1 MSETHLDDLT
11 DRIKPRTA
19 SNLLLWFVV
28 GFVVLFVIW
37 AAFAELERTVRG
49 MGRVI
54 PSSQLQI
61 VSNMEGGVVQDI
73 LIRPGQQVD
82 EGDPLIRLDP
92 TQMGSEFGS
101 GEATV
106 SALTVKIARLQAEV
120 QGRSPAYPA
129 AADAATADQIRI
141 EQALHASRM
150 ADLSSLTSAAAA
162 RAAQAERSVAEA
174 QAAYQAR
181 VTARDSRLSE
191 VRILRPLVERGIEP
205 RLSLAQAESAAAI
218 AASEAQQ
225 AAESIARARASVS
238 EARSALAQ
246 IRQEWRAQ
254 AANELATA
262 QAELAA
268 RRRAMP
274 ALAERVDRT
283 VIRAPLAG
291 RINRVLV
298 TTRGGTA
305 RPGEPL
311 VEIVPSD
318 ERLLIEARVRPD
330 DIAFVSL
337 DQEARVAITAYDRSV
352 YGALDGRVVAISP
365 DAVTEERT
373 GETFYLVRVRTDE
386 NALEDQAGRRL
397 PIGPGMVAEVNIL
410 GDTRTVL
417 QYILSPITKLS
428 ESAFRER

>member
-1 MSETHLDDLT
+1 MSETHLEDLT

-82 EGDPLIRLDP
+82 EGDPLVRLDP

-225 AAESIARARASVS
+225 AAEAIARARASVS

>member
-1 MSETHLDDLT
+1 MSETHLEDLT

-218 AASEAQQ
+218 AAC
-225 AAESIARARASVS
+225 R
-238 EARSALAQ
+238 
-246 IRQEWRAQ
+246 
-254 AANELATA
+254 
-262 QAELAA
+262 
-268 RRRAMP
+268 
-274 ALAERVDRT
+274 
-283 VIRAPLAG
+283 AG
-291 RINRVLV
+291 R
-298 TTRGGTA
+298 TA
-305 RPGEPL
+305 PKYCE
-311 VEIVPSD
+311 
-318 ERLLIEARVRPD
+318 
-330 DIAFVSL
+330 
-337 DQEARVAITAYDRSV
+337 
-352 YGALDGRVVAISP
+352 
-365 DAVTEERT
+365 
-373 GETFYLVRVRTDE
+373 
-386 NALEDQAGRRL
+386 
-397 PIGPGMVAEVNIL
+397 
-410 GDTRTVL
+410 
-417 QYILSPITKLS
+417 S
-428 ESAFRER
+428 E

>member
-1 MSETHLDDLT
+1 MSETHLEDLT
-11 DRIKPRTA
+11 DRLKPRTA

-28 GFVVLFVIW
+28 GFVVIFVIW

-49 MGRVI
+49 TGRVI
-54 PSSQLQI
+54 PSSQLQV

-73 LIRPGQQVD
+73 LVRPGQRVRA
-82 EGDPLIRLDP
+82 GDPLIRLDP

-101 GEATV
+101 GEATL
-106 SALTVKIARLQAEV
+106 SALSVKIARLQAEIE
-120 QGRSPAYPA
+120 GRSPVYPA
-129 AADAATADQIRI
+129 ARDPITADQIRI

-162 RAAQAERSVAEA
+162 RANQAERSVAEA

-181 VTARDSRLSE
+181 VSARDARQAEARL
-191 VRILRPLVERGIEP
+191 IRPLVERGIEP
-205 RLSLAQAESAAAI
+205 RLSLQQAESAAAI
-218 AASEAQQ
+218 AASEALQ
-225 AAESIARARASVS
+225 ASEAISRSRGAVA

-262 QAELAA
+262 QAEMSA
-268 RRRAMP
+268 RRRALP

-318 ERLLIEARVRPD
+318 ESLLIEARVRPD

-337 DQEARVAITAYDRSV
+337 GQKSRVAITAYDRAV

-365 DAVTEERT
+365 DAVTDERT
-373 GETFYLVRVRTDE
+373 GDTFYLVRVRTDE
-386 NALEDQAGRRL
+386 NALLDQAGRRM
-397 PIGPGMVAEVNIL
+397 PIGPGMVAEVSIL